1 MPEQSD
7 YGDIRVQ
14 LRDDRVGII
23 TFNRPERLN
32 AFSVQTFADLECALR
47 WLGSRTDCGAIVIT
61 GAGQAFSTGM
71 DLRDPLDGAVG
82 EPIQIAYAGLRSAV
96 GSVIAL
102 REIPQPVIAAVRGH
116 AVGAGFALAAA
127 ADIRICAA
135 DALYSA
141 PFVKIGMTV
150 GDLGLSWL
158 LPRLI
163 GAGSASE
170 LLYTSGTIDAAG
182 AHRLGLAQRVV
193 DDPLG
198 EAIQLGADIAARPS
212 LAVQMS
218 KELLNASIGAGGL
231 REHLELELRS
241 QVIGLLTADHQEARR
256 GFNQRT
262 DSIDFR
268 STAEA

>member
-1 MPEQSD
+1 
-7 YGDIRVQ
+7 V
-14 LRDDRVGII
+14 
-23 TFNRPERLN
+23 
-32 AFSVQTFADLECALR
+32 DL
-47 WLGSRTDCGAIVIT
+47 
-61 GAGQAFSTGM
+61 Q
-71 DLRDPLDGAVG
+71 DPFDNAVG
-82 EPIQIAYAGLRSAV
+82 EPIQIAYTGLRQAV
-96 GSVIAL
+96 GPIIAL
-102 REIPQPVIAAVRGH
+102 PEIPQPVIAAVRGH

-127 ADIRICAA
+127 ADIRICAT
-135 DALYSA
+135 DALFSA

-170 LLYTSGTIDAAG
+170 IFYTGGTIDAASE
-182 AHRLGLAQRVV
+182 HRLGLAQRVV

-198 EAIQLGADIAARPS
+198 EAVQLGADIAARPS

-241 QVIGLLTADHQEARR
+241 QVIGLLTVDHQEARR
-256 GFNQRT
+256 AFNQR
-262 DSIDFR
+262 R
-268 STAEA
+268 EHPEAAEPA